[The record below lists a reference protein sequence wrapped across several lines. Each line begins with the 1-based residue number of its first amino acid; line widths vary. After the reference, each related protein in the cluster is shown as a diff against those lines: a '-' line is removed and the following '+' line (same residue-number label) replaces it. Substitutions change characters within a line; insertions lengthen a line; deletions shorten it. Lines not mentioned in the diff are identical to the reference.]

1 MKKEK
6 PAIYVRKAER
16 FYSGG
21 KPRMLLSGF
30 FLAAV
35 GFILFI
41 WFVVDEYTERFVI
54 VGAGLVFILVFSLLQ
69 RSFTKIIHEA
79 MVRAQESEA
88 RFQSL
93 LENIPVIT
101 YINDITPESRTTYVS
116 PQIEKF
122 LGYSQE
128 EFLADPLLWARII
141 YPEDRERVLAENV
154 RTSATLEKFNVDYR
168 LLTKH
173 GNVVW
178 ARDEAIVV
186 RDENGTP
193 QFWLG
198 VWSEITS
205 VKESEQMQM
214 SAFEA
219 LTRRTNQLQTASEV
233 SRAATSMLE
242 LNELL
247 PEVVELIRGHFEYY
261 YVGIFLADER
271 NESLILSAAT
281 GEMGRQML
289 DSQHSLPIGNSS
301 MVGWCVANNHARIA
315 LDVGTDAVR
324 FKNPYLPLTRSE
336 LALPLRARGR
346 VIGAMTIQS
355 TLEAAFSE
363 SDITAL
369 QTMTDQVANAIET
382 ARLFYDRVNLIK
394 ELESKNAELEQ
405 FAYTVSHDLKS
416 PLVTMRGYLGY
427 LTEDARRGD
436 FERFNQDLN
445 RVVAATDTMQA
456 LLNDLLK
463 LSKVGR
469 TVDTAE
475 DVDVGEVTANV
486 LELIYSSYAQKQV
499 QIIVADNLPTVRV
512 NRTRMVEVVQ
522 NLLVN
527 AMKFLGE
534 QSLPQIEIGF
544 GGMDE
549 TTHHPIIFVRDNG
562 IGIEPRYHSQIFGLF
577 NRLNPEMDGTG
588 VGLTLV
594 KRIVEMY
601 GGRIWVQ
608 SEGAKRG
615 TTFYF
620 TLPSVEETAA
630 DRD

>member
-6 PAIYVRKAER
+6 PARYVRKAER
-16 FYSGG
+16 LYSGG
-21 KPRMLLSGF
+21 QPRMLVSLF
-30 FLAAV
+30 FLIAA
-35 GFILFI
+35 GFILFL
-41 WFVVDEYTERFVI
+41 WLVADDSSERYLLV
-54 VGAGLVFILVFSLLQ
+54 AGGLFFILVMIAVQ
-69 RSFTKIIHEA
+69 RSFTNIIHGA
-79 MVRAQESEA
+79 LVRAQESEA

-101 YINDITPESRTTYVS
+101 YINDITREARTTYVS
-116 PQIEKF
+116 PQIQDF

-141 YPEDRERVLAENV
+141 HPDDRERVLAENA
-154 RTSATLEKFNVDYR
+154 RTSETFEKFNVDYR

-173 GNVVW
+173 GTVVW
-178 ARDEAIVV
+178 ARDEAIAVC
-186 RDENGTP
+186 DENGTP

-198 VWSEITS
+198 VWSEITTI
-205 VKESEQMQM
+205 KESEQMQTG
-214 SAFEA
+214 AFEV

-261 YVGIFLADER
+261 YVGIFLADEK

-324 FKNPYLPLTRSE
+324 FKNPSLPLTRSE

-355 TLEAAFSE
+355 NLEAAFSE

-382 ARLFYDRVNLIK
+382 ARLFHDRVNLIK

-416 PLVTMRGYLGY
+416 PLVTMRGFLGY
-427 LTEDARRGD
+427 LTEDAHSGD
-436 FERFNQDLN
+436 FDRFNQDLN
-445 RVVAATDTMQA
+445 RVIAATSTMQA

-469 TVDTAE
+469 MVDTAE

-486 LELIYSSYAQKQV
+486 LEMLHSNYGQRQV
-499 QIIVADNLPTVRV
+499 QIVIDDNLPVVRV
-512 NRTRMVEVVQ
+512 NRTRMVEVIQ

-534 QSLPQIEIGF
+534 QSSPQIEIGF
-544 GGMDE
+544 DGIDE
-549 TTHHPIIFVRDNG
+549 ITRQPIIFVRDNG

-620 TLPSVEETAA
+620 TLPSVEKTVA
-630 DRD
+630 DYD

>member
-1 MKKEK
+1 
-6 PAIYVRKAER
+6 
-16 FYSGG
+16 
-21 KPRMLLSGF
+21 
-30 FLAAV
+30 
-35 GFILFI
+35 
-41 WFVVDEYTERFVI
+41 
-54 VGAGLVFILVFSLLQ
+54 
-69 RSFTKIIHEA
+69 
-79 MVRAQESEA
+79 
-88 RFQSL
+88 
-93 LENIPVIT
+93 
-101 YINDITPESRTTYVS
+101 
-116 PQIEKF
+116 
-122 LGYSQE
+122 
-128 EFLADPLLWARII
+128 
-141 YPEDRERVLAENV
+141 
-154 RTSATLEKFNVDYR
+154 
-168 LLTKH
+168 
-173 GNVVW
+173 
-178 ARDEAIVV
+178 
-186 RDENGTP
+186 
-193 QFWLG
+193 
-198 VWSEITS
+198 
-205 VKESEQMQM
+205 
-214 SAFEA
+214 
-219 LTRRTNQLQTASEV
+219 
-233 SRAATSMLE
+233 
-242 LNELL
+242 
-247 PEVVELIRGHFEYY
+247 VVELIRGHFEYY
-261 YVGIFLADER
+261 YVGIFLADEK

-324 FKNPYLPLTRSE
+324 FKNPFLPLTRSE

-355 TLEAAFSE
+355 KLEAAFSE

-382 ARLFYDRVNLIK
+382 ARLFNDRVNLIK

-486 LELIYSSYAQKQV
+486 LELVYSSYGQRQV
-499 QIIVADNLPTVRV
+499 QIIVDDHLPMVRV

-534 QSLPQIEIGF
+534 QPSPQIEIGF
-544 GGMDE
+544 GGIDE
-549 TTHHPIIFVRDNG
+549 TTQQPIIFVRDNG

-620 TLPSVEETAA
+620 TLPSVEKNVA
-630 DRD
+630 DYD

>member
-1 MKKEK
+1 
-6 PAIYVRKAER
+6 
-16 FYSGG
+16 
-21 KPRMLLSGF
+21 
-30 FLAAV
+30 
-35 GFILFI
+35 
-41 WFVVDEYTERFVI
+41 
-54 VGAGLVFILVFSLLQ
+54 
-69 RSFTKIIHEA
+69 
-79 MVRAQESEA
+79 
-88 RFQSL
+88 
-93 LENIPVIT
+93 
-101 YINDITPESRTTYVS
+101 
-116 PQIEKF
+116 
-122 LGYSQE
+122 
-128 EFLADPLLWARII
+128 
-141 YPEDRERVLAENV
+141 
-154 RTSATLEKFNVDYR
+154 
-168 LLTKH
+168 
-173 GNVVW
+173 
-178 ARDEAIVV
+178 
-186 RDENGTP
+186 
-193 QFWLG
+193 
-198 VWSEITS
+198 
-205 VKESEQMQM
+205 
-214 SAFEA
+214 
-219 LTRRTNQLQTASEV
+219 
-233 SRAATSMLE
+233 
-242 LNELL
+242 
-247 PEVVELIRGHFEYY
+247 
-261 YVGIFLADER
+261 
-271 NESLILSAAT
+271 
-281 GEMGRQML
+281 MGRQML

-324 FKNPYLPLTRSE
+324 FKNPFLPLTRSE

-355 TLEAAFSE
+355 KLEAAFSE

-382 ARLFYDRVNLIK
+382 ARLFNDRVNLIK

-486 LELIYSSYAQKQV
+486 LELVYSSYGQRQV
-499 QIIVADNLPTVRV
+499 QIIVDDHLPIVRV

-534 QSLPQIEIGF
+534 QPSPQIEIGF
-544 GGMDE
+544 GGIDE
-549 TTHHPIIFVRDNG
+549 TTQQPIIFVRDNG

-620 TLPSVEETAA
+620 TLPSVEKNVA
-630 DRD
+630 DYD